1 MIKEILEENI
11 YYYKDV
17 IPNSNEFIKEIER
30 LDLLSQDNTHLTKWM
45 TWVSSND
52 PNDIFGEYKSG
63 SFTPASPNNDIDA
76 RYALIVSTIL
86 DAINLCVKD
95 YSDSL
100 DKDLGFLPNE
110 ITIRKYFP
118 PAQMGPHIDCEE
130 DDEEARLTAS
140 IVLYLNDDYTG
151 GDLAFPEQGIKIKPE
166 AGSLVIFPSV
176 KPYFHASTPLVSG
189 NKYMCPAFMFKRSK
203 IISQV
208 V

>member
-1 MIKEILEENI
+1 MIKEVLEDNI
-11 YYYKDV
+11 YYYKNV
-17 IPNSNEFIKEIER
+17 IPNSNEFIEEIER
-30 LDLLSQDNTHLTKWM
+30 LDLLSQDNAHLTKWM

-52 PNDIFGEYKSG
+52 PSDIFGEYKSG
-63 SFTPASPNNDIDA
+63 SFTPVNPNNEIDLK
-76 RYALIVSTIL
+76 YALIVSTIFN
-86 DAINLCVKD
+86 AISLCVKD
-95 YSDSL
+95 YSNSL
-100 DKDLGFLPNE
+100 NKDLGFLPNE

-140 IVLYLNDDYTG
+140 IVLYLNDNYAG
-151 GDLAFPEQGIKIKPE
+151 GEISFPEQGIKIKPE

-203 IISQV
+203 IIS
-208 V
+208 